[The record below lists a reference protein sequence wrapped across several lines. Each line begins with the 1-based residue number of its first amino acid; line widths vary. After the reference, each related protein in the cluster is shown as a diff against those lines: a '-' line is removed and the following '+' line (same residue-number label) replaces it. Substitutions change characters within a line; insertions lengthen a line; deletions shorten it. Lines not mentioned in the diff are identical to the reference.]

1 MESNVDNHLW
11 LTWYSLVETKQEL
24 GNLKDLRQK
33 YLKVQQVNAKL
44 TQSSAEF
51 RDEIRDLST
60 AVKRLEAQNAKQVKQ
75 IEDLTRKL
83 ERGSA
88 EEKVSVERRT
98 SSSSAGKRVNDD
110 IRKFSTRDL
119 EWSAARKQRKWL
131 EGRGPNMKQWESW
144 FGFLLLL
151 SSFLIRL
158 TRMR

>member
-1 MESNVDNHLW
+1 MECSVDNHLW

-51 RDEIRDLST
+51 RDEIRDLSA

-83 ERGSA
+83 ERGTS
-88 EEKVSVERRT
+88 EEKVSVERRPL
-98 SSSSAGKRVNDD
+98 SSSAGKRINDD
-110 IRKFSTRDL
+110 IRKSSKGDF
-119 EWSAARKQRKWL
+119 EWSAVRKQRK
-131 EGRGPNMKQWESW
+131 
-144 FGFLLLL
+144 
-151 SSFLIRL
+151 
-158 TRMR
+158 

>member
-1 MESNVDNHLW
+1 MDNHLW

-83 ERGSA
+83 ERGTT

-98 SSSSAGKRVNDD
+98 SSTGKRVNDD
-110 IRKFSTRDL
+110 IRRSSTRDL
-119 EWSAARKQRKWL
+119 EWSTVRKQRK
-131 EGRGPNMKQWESW
+131 
-144 FGFLLLL
+144 
-151 SSFLIRL
+151 
-158 TRMR
+158 

>member
-1 MESNVDNHLW
+1 MECSVDNHLW

-51 RDEIRDLST
+51 RDEIRDLSA

-83 ERGSA
+83 ERGTP

-98 SSSSAGKRVNDD
+98 LSSSAGKRISDD
-110 IRKFSTRDL
+110 IRKSSTRDTSSTVQYT
-119 EWSAARKQRKWL
+119 WNAVRKQRK
-131 EGRGPNMKQWESW
+131 
-144 FGFLLLL
+144 
-151 SSFLIRL
+151 
-158 TRMR
+158 

>member
-1 MESNVDNHLW
+1 MESSVDNHLW

-51 RDEIRDLST
+51 RDEIRNLST

-83 ERGSA
+83 ERGTP

-98 SSSSAGKRVNDD
+98 LSSSAGKRNNDD
-110 IRKFSTRDL
+110 IRKSSTRDL
-119 EWSAARKQRKWL
+119 EWSAVRKRK
-131 EGRGPNMKQWESW
+131 
-144 FGFLLLL
+144 
-151 SSFLIRL
+151 
-158 TRMR
+158 